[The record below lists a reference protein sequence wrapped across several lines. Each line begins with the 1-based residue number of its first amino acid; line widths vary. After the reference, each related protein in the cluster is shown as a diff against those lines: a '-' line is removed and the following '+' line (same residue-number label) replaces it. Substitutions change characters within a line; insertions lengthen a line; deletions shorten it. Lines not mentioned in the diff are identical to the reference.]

1 MPLGPMQFIVI
12 SFDEP
17 DLDGSVL
24 QAINDA
30 RQKGLIRL
38 VDALAVHKDDEGTIT
53 TLQVSDLTA
62 AEVALAGAAI
72 GGLIGLGTGDMEF
85 AKAAADEG
93 ALSFIDNYEFGL
105 LPEDIDA
112 IADEIP
118 DGGAALIMLVEH
130 PWLIPLRQAVRMQ
143 GGVILAQDFLSV
155 ETLLDIGDELAT
167 FAQLEAEYEDDAYD
181 DFEEDE

>member
-1 MPLGPMQFIVI
+1 MQFIVI

-17 DLDGSVL
+17 DFDGSIIK
-24 QAINDA
+24 AINDV
-30 RQKGLIRL
+30 RNKGLVRL
-38 VDALAVHKDDEGTIT
+38 VDALAVMKDDEGNIT
-53 TLQVSDLTA
+53 TLQASDLSVE
-62 AEVALAGAAI
+62 EVALAGAAI
-72 GGLIGLGTGDMEF
+72 GGLIGLGSGDLET
-85 AKAAADEG
+85 AVAAAEEG

-118 DGGAALIMLVEH
+118 EGGAALIMLVEH
-130 PWLIPLRQAVRMQ
+130 PWLIPLRKAVRMQ

-167 FAQLEAEYEDDAYD
+167 YAQLEADFGDDYE
-181 DFEEDE
+181 EE

>member
-1 MPLGPMQFIVI
+1 MQFIVI

-17 DLDGSVL
+17 DFDGSIIR
-24 QAINDA
+24 AINDV
-30 RQKGLIRL
+30 RNKGLIRL
-38 VDALAVHKDDEGTIT
+38 VDALAIVKDDEGDIT
-53 TLQVSDLTA
+53 TLQVSDLSA
-62 AEVALAGAAI
+62 AEAALAGAAI
-72 GGLIGLGTGDMEF
+72 GGLIGLGTGDLEF
-85 AKAAADEG
+85 AKTAADEG

-112 IADEIP
+112 IAEEIP

-130 PWLIPLRQAVRMQ
+130 PWLIPLRKAVRMQ

-167 FAQLEAEYEDDAYD
+167 FAQLEAEYEDDPFD
-181 DFEEDE
+181 DFEENEEDE